1 MCEEVYEVKGQ
12 LDSAVKDNN
21 DELVLAH
28 LRKVAAMTITPSD
41 LEETKIGVTM
51 STLRKSSS
59 NAEISA
65 LAKELIKRWK
75 SLLVAQASADGAAT
89 VGKKRKIDGADEH
102 AGKDEDE
109 SVKRARYFSE
119 NADEEDAGGQAD
131 EEVGGKMKAPAWF
144 KESDFKT
151 EDKIRNTV
159 RKKFYDYLGSE
170 FFPVELDRLYCAYAI
185 ETGLTDLYKEVN
197 QAYKDKSREIL
208 FNLRDQSN
216 ASFNAKLADGTMDPF
231 SVASLSGL
239 DLWSEQARKELES
252 KIKYDQE
259 ARRSDWQREQNR
271 KNAKPGMFWCGKCK
285 KNKTT
290 YYQLQTRGAD
300 EPMTTFVTCL
310 NCGNRWRF

>member
-144 KESDFKT
+144 KECTLLQFIFHITISYFFRYLILIFVSSSGFQDRGQ
-151 EDKIRNTV
+151 DKEHC
-159 RKKFYDYLGSE
+159 S
-170 FFPVELDRLYCAYAI
+170 
-185 ETGLTDLYKEVN
+185 
-197 QAYKDKSREIL
+197 QEIL
-208 FNLRDQSN
+208 RLF
-216 ASFNAKLADGTMDPF
+216 
-231 SVASLSGL
+231 GL
-239 DLWSEQARKELES
+239 
-252 KIKYDQE
+252 
-259 ARRSDWQREQNR
+259 
-271 KNAKPGMFWCGKCK
+271 
-285 KNKTT
+285 
-290 YYQLQTRGAD
+290 
-300 EPMTTFVTCL
+300 
-310 NCGNRWRF
+310 